1 MSSRDWT
8 ACELCLIWTG
18 HLELSAYAGHV
29 TTERDVTSALAR
41 ARELACE
48 AVDAAPDGQ
57 SGYELA
63 ERLTDAFRDAAA
75 WTVNGLR
82 GRAARRIRDD
92 EALGLRSLAARLG
105 VSKSTA
111 QVWAAAEGERQDQDQ
126 EEASRGAD
134 EREHGTV
141 DPRRR

>member
-1 MSSRDWT
+1 M
-8 ACELCLIWTG
+8 
-18 HLELSAYAGHV
+18 
-29 TTERDVTSALAR
+29 TTERDVTDALAR

-63 ERLTDAFRDAAA
+63 GRLTDAFRDAAA

-92 EALGLRSLAARLG
+92 EALSLRPLAARLG
-105 VSKSTA
+105 VSKSLA
-111 QVWAAAEGERQDQDQ
+111 QVWAAAE
-126 EEASRGAD
+126 D
-134 EREHGTV
+134 EREQQDQAQQQEAG
-141 DPRRR
+141 R